1 MKLQIETL
9 IANLDRLIER
19 AERFADSDNEVTAD
33 KYADCLDKL
42 NDAREALESAAAA
55 LE

>member
-19 AERFADSDNEVTAD
+19 AERMSDSDNEATAE
-33 KYADCLDKL
+33 KYTDCLDEL
-42 NDAREALESAAAA
+42 NTAREALESAAAS